1 MNRNLVL
8 YIAASLDGYI
18 ARDNGEIDWL
28 KGNNDD
34 VIVDYGYDKFYN
46 SIDTVI
52 MGRITYEQIINELS
66 PDNWVYKGKKSY
78 VATTK
83 KYKSDSRVEYI
94 SDNVVE
100 FIKSLKFEQGKD
112 IWLIGGGKLID
123 EFIKKN
129 IIDKYIITII
139 PIILG
144 DGIPLFRGENPEI
157 RLKLTESK
165 TINGMCQLTYI
176 KK

>member
-1 MNRNLVL
+1 MDRNLVL

-28 KGNNDD
+28 KGNNDNLN
-34 VIVDYGYDKFYN
+34 VDYGYDKFYN

-66 PDNWVYKGKKSY
+66 PDNWVYKDKKCY

-100 FIKSLKFEQGKD
+100 FIKTLKSQQGKD
-112 IWLIGGGKLID
+112 IWLVGGGKLID
-123 EFIKKN
+123 EIIKQN

-144 DGIPLFRGENPEI
+144 SGVPLFIGKNPEI
-157 RLKLTESK
+157 RLKLIESK
-165 TINGMCQLTYI
+165 KIDDKAI
-176 KK
+176 EW